1 MKSNKVYLLGIVLF
15 ILSISCVQQPEKKEM
30 PAIIPY
36 PKMLNLSSGEYN
48 IEVTKIGI
56 QTDTET
62 EPLSKIIEDDLY
74 RLSGEKL
81 TDNHSSVIN
90 LSIDDRLEEESYQV
104 EINKERINIKGGSY
118 QAVTM
123 GWTSVI
129 QAASIKEGK
138 IAIPGMTIEDKP
150 DLSYRGLMLD
160 LARQFHSPYVIKQMI
175 DVCRWYKIRYLHLHL
190 LDEWTFVYPSQHF
203 PKAVRENGYYTQEQL
218 KDIISYAQERGVII
232 IPELEGPGH
241 SAILR
246 KEYPELFGLLEYD
259 VLDLSSEKMLESMK
273 LLTEEIM
280 DSFSSS
286 PYFHIGAD
294 EVNLNILK
302 NTPHVIQKIKEK
314 GYTDVHDLYLD
325 YLCELHQFV
334 KSKGKKTLVW
344 EGFKGDGSDQVKIPK
359 DIIVCVFE
367 TLFERPDSLAQNG
380 YQLLNTSWKPLYIT
394 QTRRWSPE
402 KIYNWNYYTW
412 ENFWEK
418 TPAAK
423 EPIILNEQER
433 KNIIGAQLCA
443 WEMPEEM
450 EYPAISKRLAA
461 VSERIWNTTP
471 MYTYQEFEPRM
482 IACEGKLSKL
492 IYPIDIIADGLTESD
507 YKGVYNNREN
517 YFSDQLSLSVKSRL
531 PNTTL
536 HFTTDK
542 SFPTINA
549 PVFPEKLVLTNTSFL
564 KIGLYD
570 EKGTLLS
577 YYPVLFENRPLKVEF
592 IGKNY
597 NDNNPD
603 RCITFDEALKVKI
616 IQLPAQGSV
625 HYTLD
630 GSDPS
635 ITSPEYTSEIAVND
649 ICGLRIQYYDQNG
662 QAIGEPYG
670 YFLCPQKEW
679 YELLRFN
686 YRW

>member
-1 MKSNKVYLLGIVLF
+1 MKSYKIFTIVVLCLF
-15 ILSISCVQQPEKKEM
+15 TACKQISIKQTKI
-30 PAIIPY
+30 PAIVPY
-36 PKMLNLSSGEYN
+36 PKQINLLSETYC
-48 IEVTKIGI
+48 IQAKQACI
-56 QTDTET
+56 QTDEVTT
-62 EPLSKIIEDDLY
+62 PLKKIIQDDLY
-74 RLSGEKL
+74 RLTGEKI
-81 TDNHSSVIN
+81 TNSHSPNII
-90 LSIDDRLEEESYQV
+90 LSINSELEEESYQV
-104 EINKERINIKGGSY
+104 EIDKKQINIKGGSY

-129 QAASIKEGK
+129 QAASIQDGK
-138 IAIPGMTIEDKP
+138 ITIPQMTINDKP

-160 LARQFHSPYVIKQMI
+160 LARQFHSPHVIKQMI
-175 DVCRWYKIRYLHLHL
+175 DVCRWYKIKYLHLHL

-203 PKAVRENGYYTQEQL
+203 PKTVRENGYYTQEQF
-218 KDIISYAQERGVII
+218 KEIVSYAKERGVTV

-302 NTPHVIQKIKEK
+302 KAPHVIQKIKEK
-314 GYTDVHDLYLD
+314 GYTDVHDLYLN

-344 EGFKGDGSDQVKIPK
+344 EGFKGDGSNQVKIPK

-471 MYTYQEFEPRM
+471 VHTYSQFETRM
-482 IACEGKLSKL
+482 ITCEAKLNKL
-492 IYPIDIIADGLTESD
+492 IYPIDIKTEGLTEKD
-507 YKGVYNNREN
+507 YKGVYYNREN
-517 YFSDQLSLSVKSRL
+517 YFSDQLNISIKSRL

-542 SFPTINA
+542 SFPTISA
-549 PVFPEKLVLTNTSFL
+549 PVFPEKLVLTNTTFL
-564 KIGLYD
+564 KIALYD

-577 YYPVLFENRPLKVEF
+577 YYPVLSENRPLKIEF
-592 IGKNY
+592 IGENH

-603 RCITFDEALKVKI
+603 RCITFDDALKVKI
-616 IQLPAQGSV
+616 IQLPSQGSV

-630 GSDPS
+630 GSNPL
-635 ITSPEYTSEIAVND
+635 ITSPKYTTEIAVND
-649 ICGLRIQYYDQNG
+649 ICGLRIQYFDQNG
-662 QAIGEPYG
+662 QAIGEPYS

>member
-1 MKSNKVYLLGIVLF
+1 MKSNKIYLLGIAFL
-15 ILSISCVQQPEKKEM
+15 ILYTSCVQQIEKKEI

-36 PKMLNLSSGEYN
+36 PKLLDLSSEEYN

-56 QTDTET
+56 QTDTKT
-62 EPLSKIIEDDLY
+62 APLSKIIKDDLY
-74 RLSGEKL
+74 RLSGEKII
-81 TDNHSSVIN
+81 DSYPPVIY
-90 LSIDDRLEEESYQV
+90 LSIDTGLEEESYQV
-104 EINKERINIKGGSY
+104 EINKEQINIKGGSY
-118 QAVTM
+118 QSVTM

-129 QAASIKEGK
+129 QAASINNGK
-138 IAIPGMTIEDKP
+138 IAIPQMTINDKP

-160 LARQFHSPYVIKQMI
+160 LARQFHSPHVIKQMI
-175 DVCRWYKIRYLHLHL
+175 DVCRWYKIKYLHLHL

-203 PKAVRENGYYTQEQL
+203 SKTVQENKHYTQEQL
-218 KDIISYAQERGVII
+218 KEIISYAKERGVTI

-302 NTPHVIQKIKEK
+302 TTPHVIRKIKEK
-314 GYTDVHDLYLD
+314 GYTDIHDLYLN

-344 EGFKGDGSDQVKIPK
+344 EGFKGEGSEHVKIPK

-380 YQLLNTSWKPLYIT
+380 YQILNTSWKPLYIT

-433 KNIIGAQLCA
+433 KNIVGAQLCA

-450 EYPAISKRLAA
+450 EYPAISKRLAT
-461 VSERIWNTTP
+461 VSERIWNTVP
-471 MYTYQEFEPRM
+471 FCSYQQFEPRM
-482 IACEGKLSKL
+482 IECETKLNKL
-492 IYPIDIIADGLTESD
+492 IYPIDVMTEGLTD
-507 YKGVYNNREN
+507 PNYNGVYYNREN
-517 YFSDQLSLSVKSRL
+517 YFSNQLSISIKSRL

-549 PVFPEKLVLTNTSFL
+549 PVFPKKLVLTNTSFL

-577 YYPVLFENRPLKVEF
+577 YYPVLFENRPLKIEF
-592 IGKNY
+592 IGENH

-603 RCITFDEALKVKI
+603 RCITFEDSLKVKI
-616 IQLPAQGSV
+616 TQLPSSGSI

-630 GSDPS
+630 GSTPL
-635 ITSPEYTSEIAVND
+635 ITSPKYSSEILIKN
-649 ICGLRIQYYDQNG
+649 ICGLRIQYFDKKG
-662 QAIGEPYG
+662 QTVGEPYG

-686 YRW
+686 YHW